1 MKSAY
6 YMARRILGK
15 EVHVQN
21 TRNFV
26 WGAIWKARVTPKV
39 KVFVWRMIQGILP
52 AGSALQC
59 RGLQVDNRCSV
70 CGCFGDTFAHIFIF
84 CRLSFVVWQTLD
96 FEVMLS

>member
-1 MKSAY
+1 MEMVKEIYNEEDAEIISSIHFSQKSKPDKLIWRDSNIGLLTVKSAY
-6 YMARRILGK
+6 YMARRIPRK

-52 AGSALQC
+52 TGSAL
-59 RGLQVDNRCSV
+59 
-70 CGCFGDTFAHIFIF
+70 
-84 CRLSFVVWQTLD
+84 
-96 FEVMLS
+96 